1 MRRNSRKVSDI
12 KRNFEHEISN
22 LVKIKSIKEFR
33 VSLAKKLKN
42 PIFQSSLLFSKNKFL
57 SAGFGGSSNRTFQ
70 ESNLQHLLIIILLK
84 LKREIVLL
92 NKYID
97 YKKQYEIDIL
107 NGKYASALDNIEKV
121 RNCVGLSFWYLE
133 AKLSTLSLLG
143 DIDGFVKF
151 YNSVSNAKIN
161 EIESRDL
168 DLIFDRT
175 SPTTKN
181 DRITYALDSLK
192 DGLSVGDA
200 LDSYIIDF
208 MHRFNSG
215 EKYHPDKVMSYFWQC
230 NIVDIYNSI
239 SKLLFTESIDFNG
252 LDESIKEEIKYL
264 GDNLEDIK
272 LKNYMGI
279 PCSEVLELE
288 KAYVNVCDLYI
299 SGNYESCKEYYEL
312 NFLSRKFIFS
322 LYEFY
327 INSIIDEHIAWP
339 HDDID
344 EGVFEKIIENS
355 LGYNDKYRDKLQ
367 KIYYL
372 LNHIDALQVY
382 CLRDE
387 KRIVNFDR
395 DKIDRI
401 YRYFEYT
408 SFPINP
414 FNQSL
419 CLDYSVSSKMTRAKI
434 DDLVEYTL
442 PTYRN
447 KKRIADYH
455 FHKKSF
461 SKATE
466 IYLGISDAP
475 RHMVDEINNKII
487 LCFFHNEQVLN
498 ACEYICDLYFKGE
511 LNIGRVDCKK
521 VLEVLENCEP
531 PDTTTVELPIAV
543 YLLASQVHEEQIAS
557 LYLDDYL
564 DHVELARP
572 SELEPKDEKHVFLMH
587 KVCSLSV
594 LESLHTVRSIY
605 SSSSERLLD
614 RMLILSKLNDEKNE
628 EIIRE
633 TKFLTTQYSRNLCVK
648 DIGKGK
654 ININFDIL
662 SEIVKDEKS
671 HYIEGMIKAYDEEMD
686 SFDFSYEAIKNQK
699 NTTIYSSVYEFLCAV
714 RDVYT
719 LDGKYGLDY
728 QLNTKIRHNGI
739 VPAIRSIFDSE
750 GILCKNS
757 NDKYHDNE
765 LFERE
770 CKPLLWESAY
780 NDYQDKIKTLSQHID
795 TRLFKLK
802 NVYMQIMT
810 NDKTEEDRL
819 FKFPIT
825 DKDITS
831 YIMYLDSER
840 TIDDYVK
847 HALDLLKIKT
857 QDCLKVG
864 RVLLDTALCQKF
876 LDDLREL
883 KSTLKSIGVNKYKSS
898 LSLVINDLEMKMKD
912 VSEWLDF
919 SEVVGENFKLD
930 VAVYE
935 AENFIKSIF
944 PNVNLSITL
953 EDTADLLLNGKLL
966 DSFVHMFILLFENAS
981 KKRRNYDK
989 LEIEVSVTSI
999 DVDNIKISIAN
1010 EYSEVGQ
1017 AVIDKI
1023 NSEINSPE
1031 YLHNANKEKS
1041 SGLFKVKKIL
1051 EIDFQS
1057 ENEIYLS
1064 CDEVKFTFNANLNI
1078 CSLIV

>member
-1 MRRNSRKVSDI
+1 MRRNNRKASDI
-12 KRNFEHEISN
+12 KRNFDYDISN

-33 VSLAKKLKN
+33 TSLAKKLKN

-57 SAGFGGSSNRTFQ
+57 SSGFGGSSTRTFQ
-70 ESNLQHLLIIILLK
+70 ESNLQHLLIMTLLK

-97 YKKQYEIDIL
+97 YKNQYEMDIL
-107 NGKYASALDNIEKV
+107 NGNYESALDNIEKV

-143 DIDGFVKF
+143 DVDAFVNF
-151 YNSVSNAKIN
+151 YNSISNAKIN

-181 DRITYALDSLK
+181 DRITYTLDSLK

-208 MHRFNSG
+208 MHRFNCG
-215 EKYHPDKVMSYFWQC
+215 EKYNPYKVMSYFWQC
-230 NIVDIYNSI
+230 NIIDIYNTTL
-239 SKLLFTESIDFNG
+239 KLLFTESIDLIS
-252 LDESIKEEIKYL
+252 LDESIKEDINYL
-264 GDNLEDIK
+264 ANNLDDIK
-272 LKNYMGI
+272 LKNFVGL
-279 PCSEVLELE
+279 PCGEVLEIE
-288 KAYVNVCDLYI
+288 KEYITVCDLYI
-299 SGNYESCKEYYEL
+299 SGNYEECKNHYEL
-312 NFLSRKFIFS
+312 NFISKKNIFS

-327 INSIIDEHIAWP
+327 INSIVDTNRIWFSDRIDDGI
-339 HDDID
+339 
-344 EGVFEKIIENS
+344 FKIIIESS
-355 LGYNDKYRDKLQ
+355 LDYKNRDRLQ
-367 KIYYL
+367 KLYYL
-372 LNHIDALQVY
+372 LNHIDVLQVH

-395 DKIDRI
+395 DNIESI

-414 FNQSL
+414 FNPSL
-419 CLDYSVSSKMTRAKI
+419 CLEHSVSSKMTRAKI
-434 DDLVEYTL
+434 DDLIEY
-442 PTYRN
+442 PIPMYRN

-455 FHKKSF
+455 FHEQSF
-461 SKATE
+461 SKAID
-466 IYLGISDAP
+466 IYLSIIDAP
-475 RHMVDEINNKII
+475 EHMVDEINNKII
-487 LCFFHNEQVLN
+487 LCYFHNEQVLK
-498 ACEYICDLYFKGE
+498 ACKFICDLHFKGE

-531 PDTTTVELPIAV
+531 PDITTVEIPIAV
-543 YLLASQVHEEQIAS
+543 YLLASQVNEEQIAS

-564 DHVELARP
+564 DYVELTRP
-572 SELEPKDEKHVFLMH
+572 SELEPKDEMHVFLMH
-587 KVCSLSV
+587 KVCSLNV
-594 LESLHTVRSIY
+594 LESLHTVRNIY

-654 ININFDIL
+654 ININFDVL
-662 SEIVKDEKS
+662 SEIIKDEKS
-671 HYIEGMIKAYDEEMD
+671 HYVKGMIKAYEEGKD
-686 SFDFSYEAIKNQK
+686 SFDFSYDEIKNQK
-699 NTTIYSSVYEFLCAV
+699 NTAIYGSVYEFLCAV

-739 VPAIRSIFDSE
+739 VPALRSVFDSE

-757 NDKYHDNE
+757 NNKYHDNE

-780 NDYQDKIKTLSQHID
+780 NDYQDKIKNLSHNID

-802 NVYMQIMT
+802 TVYMQIMT
-810 NDKTEEDRL
+810 NDKTDEERL

-825 DKDITS
+825 EKDITN

-847 HALDLLKIKT
+847 HALGLLKIKT

-864 RVLLDTALCQKF
+864 RVLLSKALYQKF
-876 LDDLREL
+876 LEDLREL
-883 KSTLKSIGVNKYKSS
+883 KSTLKFNGVNKYKSS

-912 VSEWLDF
+912 ISEWLDF

-935 AENFIKSIF
+935 AENFVKSIF
-944 PNVNLSITL
+944 PNVNLNITL
-953 EDTADLLLNGKLL
+953 EDNPDLILNGKLL

-981 KKRRNYDK
+981 KKRRYPDK
-989 LEIEVSVTSI
+989 LEIDVSVRSI
-999 DVDNIKISIAN
+999 DEDNIKISITN
-1010 EYSEVGQ
+1010 EYSEVEQ
-1017 AVIDKI
+1017 AVIEKI
-1023 NSEINSPE
+1023 NSEINTPE
-1031 YLHNANKEKS
+1031 YLYNANKEKS

-1057 ENEIYLS
+1057 KNEVYLS
-1064 CDEVKFTFNANLNI
+1064 CDNGKFTFNANLNI
-1078 CSLIV
+1078 SSLRV